1 MSHESNRRQPE
12 PIDPKGAHRLAEQIG
27 EFILEFSEFEG
38 MFAYD
43 VATLMLQSSNGDDL
57 GRILN
62 STVGYGAK
70 VRLFD
75 LLCNHLGYQ
84 IVDHEFKEAT
94 YELDELVSDLRR
106 VGSTRNRLVHD
117 EMWPSKTFEVAGR
130 VRLKRTGDPHDDG
143 WLTSVYPEDIA
154 AARGAVKKAK
164 DSLVKFML
172 AVHHDMR
179 QKKKTK

>member
-1 MSHESNRRQPE
+1 MSYESNRRPPE
-12 PIDPKGAHRLAEQIG
+12 LIDPDGAHKLAEQIG

-43 VATLMLQSSNGDDL
+43 VATLMVQSSSGDDL

-70 VRLFD
+70 VQMFN
-75 LLCNHLGYQ
+75 LLCNHLGFQ
-84 IVDHEFKEAT
+84 TVDHEFKEET
-94 YELDELVSDLRR
+94 YDLEELVKDLRR

-117 EMWPSKTFEVAGR
+117 EMWPSATFEVANR
-130 VRLKRTGDPHDDG
+130 VRLKRSGDPHDDG

-154 AARGAVKKAK
+154 AARGAVKKARE
-164 DSLVKFML
+164 SLVKFML

-179 QKKKTK
+179 QKKNTE